1 MTQQPHIEHEDLSQ
15 PRTPREYLRLYF
27 TGFAMGAADI
37 VPGVSGGTMAF
48 ILGVYETLINAI
60 KSFDITAIRKALKF
74 DVQGVM
80 EHIPFRF
87 LIALGLGVGSAIILL
102 ASLLHTLLED
112 QPTFIFAFFAGLIV
126 ASILAIGIKVKWSPD
141 AIAALLIAGVVAFVI
156 VGIGAEDDPVDN
168 LVTAVEDGAGVDSA
182 RADLIAAL
190 VSAKVGNPSE
200 RAQALILAVESD
212 QNVKAV
218 EDALNEDLY
227 QPSSPV
233 TLFFSG
239 MIAIC
244 AMLLPGISGSFILLI
259 LGQYT
264 IVLYAV
270 KTLDRVSVGAV
281 GLGAAVGVIAF
292 SRVISWLLKHYENAT
307 IAALVGFMTGSLRL
321 IYSEASKGVD
331 VVSAD
336 NALSGGQIA
345 LVVAL
350 MLFGFVL
357 VSFLDHLQSRRNPVF
372 AWIWKP
378 SPAIDSIAEKAEA
391 LE

>member
-15 PRTPREYLRLYF
+15 PRTLREYLRLYF

-102 ASLLHTLLED
+102 ASLLHTLLEE

-126 ASILAIGIKVKWSPD
+126 APILAIGIKVKWSPD

-190 VSAKVGNPSE
+190 VSAKVENPSE

>member
-1 MTQQPHIEHEDLSQ
+1 
-15 PRTPREYLRLYF
+15 
-27 TGFAMGAADI
+27 MGAADI

-102 ASLLHTLLED
+102 ASLLHTLLEE

-126 ASILAIGIKVKWSPD
+126 ASILAIGIKVTWSPT

-168 LVTAVEDGAGVDSA
+168 LVTAVEDGEDVDSA

-190 VSAKVGNPSE
+190 VSAGVENPTE

-227 QPSSPV
+227 QPSSPII
-233 TLFFSG
+233 LFFSG

-378 SPAIDSIAEKAEA
+378 SSAIDSIAEKAEA
-391 LE
+391 LD

>member
-15 PRTPREYLRLYF
+15 PRTLREYLRLYF

-74 DVQGVM
+74 DVQGVI

-126 ASILAIGIKVKWSPD
+126 ASILAIGIKVKWSST

-190 VSAKVGNPSE
+190 VLAEVENPSE

-218 EDALNEDLY
+218 EDTLNEDLY
-227 QPSSPV
+227 QPSSPII
-233 TLFFSG
+233 LFFSG

-264 IVLYAV
+264 IVLNAV
-270 KTLDRVSVGAV
+270 KTVDIISVGAV
-281 GLGAAVGVIAF
+281 GLGAGVGVIAF

-372 AWIWKP
+372 AWTWKP
-378 SPAIDSIAEKAEA
+378 APAIDSIAEKAEA
-391 LE
+391 LD